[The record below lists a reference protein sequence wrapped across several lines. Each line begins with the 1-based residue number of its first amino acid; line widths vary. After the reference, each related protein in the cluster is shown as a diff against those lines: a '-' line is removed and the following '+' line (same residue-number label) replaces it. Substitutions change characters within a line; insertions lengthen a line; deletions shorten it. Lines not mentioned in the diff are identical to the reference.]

1 MNELFKV
8 EGFMLITPKGSYD
21 LRSISSVQF
30 EEYGMVDY
38 DSGGWRCW
46 FKGAPLLLGSAF
58 VFYIAGAWNPL
69 AIICAA
75 FALHIIG
82 SDYLRIKCICDGK
95 KYTLYKDQ
103 WWISKLWGKDDKG
116 RAKAKEIYEFINSSV
131 QLAKSV

>member
-1 MNELFKV
+1 MYDFKV

-46 FKGAPLLLGSAF
+46 FKGAPWLLASMWF
-58 VFYIAGAWNPL
+58 FQFSISWNIP
-69 AIICAA
+69 AIIS
-75 FALHIIG
+75 ALFGFYYIG
-82 SDYLRIKCICDGK
+82 SDYLRINCVCDGK